1 MIRGSTHIEE
11 RLATLENLLSTL
23 VSARSTEKNPMQ
35 NSNSIIDLAGGI
47 AHDGGILNFGYRN
60 HERDGDAV
68 SSLDEPI
75 SPREN
80 SALDDTVD
88 GMGLVTFADEGI
100 SCTFG
105 NYPSPFPT
113 MWSAVH

>member
-1 MIRGSTHIEE
+1 MIRGSPHIEG

-23 VSARSTEKNPMQ
+23 LSARTTENNPTHH
-35 NSNSIIDLAGGI
+35 SSSILDLAGGI
-47 AHDGGILNFGYRN
+47 AHHGGILNFGYGN

-68 SSLDEPI
+68 SSLDEAL
-75 SPREN
+75 SPKEN
-80 SALDDTVD
+80 LGSDDTVD

-105 NYPSPFPT
+105 NYP
-113 MWSAVH
+113 